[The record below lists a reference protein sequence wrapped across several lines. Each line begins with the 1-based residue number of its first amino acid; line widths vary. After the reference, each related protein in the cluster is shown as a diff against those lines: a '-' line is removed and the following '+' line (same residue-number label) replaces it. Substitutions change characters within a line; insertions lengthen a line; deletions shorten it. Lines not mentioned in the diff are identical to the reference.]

1 LHDLHAGVICDFSE
15 DDVFAIE
22 PGSDDRSDEELG
34 AVTRKRHLSIPRF
47 SKQIGR
53 VMGKLKIR
61 SCNVMR
67 GDRSGRGD
75 TTYVFGPAFAMES
88 KPGLECFSLKF
99 SSANFSP

>member
-15 DDVFAIE
+15 DDMFAIE
-22 PGSDDRSDEELG
+22 PGSDHRSDEELG
-34 AVTRKRHLSIPRF
+34 TVARKGIVSIKVPKTNWM
-47 SKQIGR
+47 SD
-53 VMGKLKIR
+53 GKLKTR
-61 SCNVMR
+61 SCSVMR
-67 GDRSGRGD
+67 GDRSGKGD